1 MKHFDVLVIGAGPSG
16 TVAASH
22 LIDQGYSV
30 MIVEKQEF
38 PRYVIG
44 ESLLPL
50 SMEHFEKTGLLPA
63 LKEQNFEVKSGAL
76 FIKDGKEFRIS
87 FDDNFTPGWT
97 WAWQV
102 PRRQFDKTLADA
114 TEKKGVQIIYKSTLN
129 SIDFSDPSLVKYTVD
144 KPSGF
149 EDFSAS
155 FVIDSSGYGGV
166 LTKMLDIP
174 MHVSPTSNMA
184 VYAKLNDDTR
194 EKYAT
199 PMQISFD
206 VLETDLWLWVIPFH
220 NGNTSLGFV
229 GNKKYFEGFK
239 KEGADITEEF
249 QKMFNRSAKFKER
262 FQGRKLLFEPKVH
275 ADYSRSSDKFFGDR
289 YVLTGNT
296 TEFLDPVFSSG
307 VAFATESG
315 YVAAQLVAK
324 QLKGESVDWQK
335 DYVEHL
341 EYGIDVFR
349 TYVGELKHQDIG
361 QMQMYVNYYNREIR
375 LKDENRTIGIILCQ
389 NKSEAVVEYTLPED
403 NEQIFAS
410 KYKTVLP
417 SKEDLQLLLNE

>member
-1 MKHFDVLVIGAGPSG
+1 MKHYDVLVIGAGPSG
-16 TVAASH
+16 TVAASF
-22 LIDQGYSV
+22 LKNQGYSV
-30 MIVEKQEF
+30 LIVEKQEF

-50 SMEHFEKTGLLPA
+50 SMRHFEKTGLLPA
-63 LKEQNFEVKSGAL
+63 LEAQNFEVKAGAL
-76 FIKDGKEFRIS
+76 FIKNGTEFRIS

-102 PRRQFDKTLADA
+102 PRSQFDKILADE
-114 TEKKGVQIIYKSTLN
+114 TEKNGVVINYKSTLQ
-129 SIDFSDPSLVKYTVD
+129 SIDFSDPNLVKFRMELLDT
-144 KPSGF
+144 F
-149 EDFSAS
+149 EDATAK

-174 MHVSPTSNMA
+174 LHVSPTSNMA

-194 EKYAT
+194 DKYAT

-206 VLETDLWLWVIPFH
+206 ILETDLWLWVIPFH

-239 KEGADITEEF
+239 NEGTDITEEF

-275 ADYSRSSDKFFGDR
+275 ADYSRSSEKFFGHR

-315 YVAAQLVAK
+315 YTAAQLVDK
-324 QLKGESVDWQK
+324 QLKGEKVDWQK
-335 DYVEHL
+335 EYVEHL
-341 EYGIDVFR
+341 EHGIDVFR
-349 TYVGELKHQDIG
+349 TYV
-361 QMQMYVNYYNREIR
+361 REW
-375 LKDENRTIGIILCQ
+375 
-389 NKSEAVVEYTLPED
+389 YTG
-403 NEQIFAS
+403 
-410 KYKTVLP
+410 
-417 SKEDLQLLLNE
+417 DLQKIFFHVNINPLMKKQLTSVLAGYVWDKTNPFVRKHKTIINTLAQVVDIEKMKI